1 MSQIEKQSDQKIQK
15 DSEEDLPVPWKKIQS
30 AIWLVGLAILFWKG
44 WWWPGILILA
54 AISGL
59 FQGLVQ
65 LYLER
70 NKTQKEAQVQ
80 EQALTQER
88 AAWLPAVCPKC
99 GGPLSVSTV
108 RWTGLNTGDCP
119 YCSAN
124 LKP

>member
-15 DSEEDLPVPWKKIQS
+15 NSEEDLPVPWKKIQG

-70 NKTQKEAQVQ
+70 NKTQEEAQVQ
-80 EQALTQER
+80 AQALDQER
-88 AAWLPAVCPKC
+88 ATWLPAVCPNC

-108 RWTGLNTGDCP
+108 RWTGPNTGDCP